1 MAHSHSTRSLLVQCN
16 HPAQPPIMQIKL
28 IKQQRCE
35 RVFHVL
41 LPSVIVSPQ
50 KSREFSFLTIA
61 SLATHIG
68 IDIKLIRV
76 YLLPPPDFLISPC
89 ARRTR
94 RSPFSTRRKL
104 RRGWPTAKRRRQPLP
119 RRRECSPCVKYRAH
133 GEHIR
138 RVLFVAHGEIK
149 VTNGVGRSLRRRG
162 QLRRV
167 LAV

>member
-1 MAHSHSTRSLLVQCN
+1 MCVSIYMAHSHSTRSLLVQCN
-16 HPAQPPIMQIKL
+16 HPAQPPITQIKL

-76 YLLPPPDFLISPC
+76 YLLPCIVRC
-89 ARRTR
+89 
-94 RSPFSTRRKL
+94 
-104 RRGWPTAKRRRQPLP
+104 
-119 RRRECSPCVKYRAH
+119 
-133 GEHIR
+133 
-138 RVLFVAHGEIK
+138 
-149 VTNGVGRSLRRRG
+149 N
-162 QLRRV
+162 
-167 LAV
+167 

>member
-1 MAHSHSTRSLLVQCN
+1 MEISQFSKLMVVPFMAYQLDKKMFQCILLNLVVPSINST
-16 HPAQPPIMQIKL
+16 
-28 IKQQRCE
+28 
-35 RVFHVL
+35 
-41 LPSVIVSPQ
+41 
-50 KSREFSFLTIA
+50 
-61 SLATHIG
+61 
-68 IDIKLIRV
+68 DD
-76 YLLPPPDFLISPC
+76 PPPDFLISPY
-89 ARRTR
+89 ARGTR

-119 RRRECSPCVKYRAH
+119 RRRECLPCVKYRAH